1 MTIVRDFAENIQSD
15 GDLIVSGDLQVSG
28 TTTTVN
34 STTVEIGDK
43 NIVLGATATANSQND
58 GGGISILLPDA
69 SPDEFATFTH
79 TGTTWNLNDS
89 LSLDD
94 GNLNLVSGV
103 LQIGGTTVVDAS
115 RNLTNI
121 GTVTA
126 DGLTVDGTGAEV
138 ISVNST
144 ADGSQI
150 AFDSATTSSDWLVGI
165 ANDATDD
172 FLIYQGGAGAGDI
185 RLYTDGAQRLT
196 VLNGGN
202 VGIGTDSPNRVLH
215 VEGTVST
222 FGDTRSVLQI
232 SDDTAMAAGVGGGLL
247 FTGKAITGQGD
258 SNTVFAGIHG
268 EKENATSTNT
278 AGAMVFSTRT
288 SGSNPAERMRID
300 SSGNVG
306 IGVTPEA
313 WNAAF
318 PAVLQVGTA
327 AALTTSGG
335 DNARLFG
342 NVWYDGTNYKR
353 ITSGYAHQYEQTGG
367 THRWYIGTGGS
378 AAADSTFTWSE
389 SMRIDSSG
397 NVGIGTDAPAA
408 ELHVDG
414 KILTAGGSESS
425 PALQLNDVN
434 SGLFSAG
441 GNTIAFSTD
450 GTERMRID
458 SSGNVGIGTDSLTGV
473 LTSYKSTNGDP
484 VLGHFYND
492 NAGTA
497 TEATVYVTNSSTIND
512 GLFLQTTGTAFTTVG
527 GFVQDAAVLGSGTGA
542 SGGLSIMTRANAD
555 MRFYTNGHTNERMRI
570 DSSGNVGIGGI
581 TPTGLLTLGTGSF
594 SAAAANTS
602 ALYTSAT
609 AGLVAVADGLLLV
622 DRAGADVFKVDT
634 SGNVGIGTSSPNAA
648 LDVLG
653 STGDQLRL
661 RTAETE
667 EYQIGRNA
675 STGLLD
681 FYGSQTGFT
690 GYTFGGVDG
699 ERMRID
705 SNGNLLVGTTSAS
718 IYNDTS
724 GNGIQLNGG
733 SGQIVVAK
741 ESSSASDPA
750 LWLNNT
756 GVDGSIVTFAKDGAL
771 VGSIGS
777 ASGVS
782 VYIHG
787 GTGYS
792 GLTFG
797 NDELNPCDE
806 TGANRDAQIDLGDS
820 LARFKDL
827 YLSNSMLL
835 SNATTSSFMQ
845 VSSNVLQF
853 GTSSN
858 DPVAFYSNNAEAMRL
873 DASGNLL
880 VGTNTVNGKINF
892 QGDGTSTAYTL
903 VCTDSAGNGT
913 FQVRDDGL
921 INTGLSTASLYNLTT
936 ANAANVHVLSN
947 GTLYRSTS
955 SERYKNTI
963 QNATHGLTELLTL
976 RPVTYKGNDDG
987 DLVFGGLIAEEVHD
1001 AGLTEFVQYNEENQP
1016 DALAYGNMVSLCIKA
1031 IQEQQDLI
1039 ESLTA
1044 RIAQLEG
1051 AN

>member
-1 MTIVRDFAENIQSD
+1 MAKISELSD
-15 GDLIVSGDLQVSG
+15 GGSLLPTDYLIAVRSGGNVKVQADTINVDQIDLGDNERIRLGDSQDLQIYHDGSNSYIQDEGTGGLIISSDGPAVYIQKG
-28 TTTTVN
+28 TTETSAEFNT
-34 STTVEIGDK
+34 D
-43 NIVLGATATANSQND
+43 GAVKLRYDNVTKFATTAT
-58 GGGISILLPDA
+58 GIDV
-69 SPDEFATFTH
+69 T
-79 TGTTWNLNDS
+79 
-89 LSLDD
+89 
-94 GNLNLVSGV
+94 
-103 LQIGGTTVVDAS
+103 
-115 RNLTNI
+115 

-126 DGLTVDGTGAEV
+126 DGLTVDG
-138 ISVNST
+138 
-144 ADGSQI
+144 
-150 AFDSATTSSDWLVGI
+150 
-165 ANDATDD
+165 ATDGTAVALLRAD
-172 FLIYQGGAGAGDI
+172 NTGITKKNTLRFEDTDTTTQNDQQIGRIEFYSNDTEHTGVDAVIEAVSGTNGLKELRFLTSETANTPLSRLAIKGRGDI
-185 RLYTDGAQRLT
+185 SFYEDT
-196 VLNGGN
+196 
-202 VGIGTDSPNRVLH
+202 GT
-215 VEGTVST
+215 
-222 FGDTRSVLQI
+222 
-232 SDDTAMAAGVGGGLL
+232 TAKFFWDA
-247 FTGKAITGQGD
+247 
-258 SNTVFAGIHG
+258 S
-268 EKENATSTNT
+268 
-278 AGAMVFSTRT
+278 
-288 SGSNPAERMRID
+288 AE
-300 SSGNVG
+300 SLG
-306 IGVTPEA
+306 IGV
-313 WNAAF
+313 
-318 PAVLQVGTA
+318 
-327 AALTTSGG
+327 
-335 DNARLFG
+335 
-342 NVWYDGTNYKR
+342 
-353 ITSGYAHQYEQTGG
+353 
-367 THRWYIGTGGS
+367 
-378 AAADSTFTWSE
+378 
-389 SMRIDSSG
+389 SS
-397 NVGIGTDAPAA
+397 
-408 ELHVDG
+408 
-414 KILTAGGSESS
+414 
-425 PALQLNDVN
+425 
-434 SGLFSAG
+434 
-441 GNTIAFSTD
+441 
-450 GTERMRID
+450 
-458 SSGNVGIGTDSLTGV
+458 
-473 LTSYKSTNGDP
+473 
-484 VLGHFYND
+484 
-492 NAGTA
+492 
-497 TEATVYVTNSSTIND
+497 
-512 GLFLQTTGTAFTTVG
+512 
-527 GFVQDAAVLGSGTGA
+527 
-542 SGGLSIMTRANAD
+542 
-555 MRFYTNGHTNERMRI
+555 
-570 DSSGNVGIGGI
+570 
-581 TPTGLLTLGTGSF
+581 PTGLLTLGTGTF

>member
-634 SGNVGIGTSSPNAA
+634 SGNLLVGKTN
-648 LDVLG
+648 
-653 STGDQLRL
+653 
-661 RTAETE
+661 
-667 EYQIGRNA
+667 
-675 STGLLD
+675 TGLAN
-681 FYGSQTGFT
+681 
-690 GYTFGGVDG
+690 DG
-699 ERMRID
+699 HVLEE
-705 SNGNLLVGTTSAS
+705 NGTAYHTRASANLLVLNRTT
-718 IYNDTS
+718 T
-724 GNGIQLNGG
+724 
-733 SGQIVVAK
+733 
-741 ESSSASDPA
+741 
-750 LWLNNT
+750 
-756 GVDGSIVTFAKDGAL
+756 DGSMIDFRKDGAS

-777 ASGVS
+777 SLGAYPYIGVGDTGLRFTNDSS
-782 VYIHG
+782 VKRIEPW
-787 GTGYS
+787 
-792 GLTFG
+792 
-797 NDELNPCDE
+797 DVA
-806 TGANRDAQIDLGDS
+806 ANSTQDNLVDLG
-820 LARFKDL
+820 
-827 YLSNSMLL
+827 
-835 SNATTSSFMQ
+835 
-845 VSSNVLQF
+845 VSSNRFDDIYATNGTINTSDRNEKQDIEELSEAEQRVAVACKGLLRKFRWKSSVEENGDDARIHFGIIAQDLQAVF
-853 GTSSN
+853 E
-858 DPVAFYSNNAEAMRL
+858 AEGL
-873 DASGNLL
+873 DAGRYAMF
-880 VGTNTVNGKINF
+880 IN
-892 QGDGTSTAYTL
+892 STW
-903 VCTDSAGNGT
+903 TDEETGEERSRMG
-913 FQVRDDGL
+913 VRY
-921 INTGLSTASLYNLTT
+921 S
-936 ANAANVHVLSN
+936 
-947 GTLYRSTS
+947 
-955 SERYKNTI
+955 
-963 QNATHGLTELLTL
+963 ELLAFI
-976 RPVTYKGNDDG
+976 V
-987 DLVFGGLIAEEVHD
+987 A
-1001 AGLTEFVQYNEENQP
+1001 
-1016 DALAYGNMVSLCIKA
+1016 A
-1031 IQEQQDLI
+1031 I
-1039 ESLTA
+1039 
-1044 RIAQLEG
+1044 
-1051 AN
+1051 